1 MNISL
6 KLVKDYVNLY
16 SINMSVD
23 YTFNKKISFNDINE
37 KTSLKVVEN
46 NGSNWIVD
54 PFNNHMFIKEKN
66 YVNYNGEP
74 VDSPT
79 LELTVYGGNNSTMIR
94 DELIKHFNV
103 KFITDNE
110 EEIFYYHPEL
120 LENID
125 EIYNSVMTEH
135 NYIIDGENIIIPNR
149 ITDDYERYS
158 PCIPPTG
165 KPPKNES
172 NTIINEVNGDDLP
185 F

>member
-1 MNISL
+1 MNTSL

-16 SINMSVD
+16 FINMSVE
-23 YTFNKKISFNDINE
+23 YIFNKKISFDDINE
-37 KTSLKVVEN
+37 KTSLKVVVN

-54 PFNNHMFIKEKN
+54 PFNNHMLIKEKN
-66 YVNYNGEP
+66 YVNENREP

-79 LELTVYGGNNSTMIR
+79 LELTVYGGSNSTMIR

-110 EEIFYYHPEL
+110 EESFYYHPEL
-120 LENID
+120 LENVE

-135 NYIIDGENIIIPNR
+135 DYIVDGENIIIPDR
-149 ITDDYERYS
+149 SVGDYERYS
-158 PCIPPTG
+158 PIED
-165 KPPKNES
+165 KPNNVS
-172 NTIINEVNGDDLP
+172 SIIISSVNDNDLP